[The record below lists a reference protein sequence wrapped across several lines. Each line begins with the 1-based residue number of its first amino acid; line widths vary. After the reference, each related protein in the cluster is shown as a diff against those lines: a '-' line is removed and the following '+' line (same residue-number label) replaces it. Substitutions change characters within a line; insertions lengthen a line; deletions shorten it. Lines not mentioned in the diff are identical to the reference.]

1 MVNFLSMLFNPH
13 DYHCADYAT
22 YTFKM
27 NKNISTD
34 TTIQGRLDMMR
45 KPQNDLRYIK
55 TEKLIQNTF
64 YAMLQEMDYS
74 QVTVK
79 ELTNR
84 AMINRKTF
92 YLHYNSL
99 DELLGRLQADI
110 YAQVLESTSDV
121 RLPRDL
127 EKLIREFFL
136 FCTQKDEITE
146 KVICSQGNFSVGQS
160 PADYVMKSMFH
171 YSAPGNSHSSP
182 DQSENNM
189 IDAYLRGSIIF
200 IYSQWVAD
208 GRKIPLER
216 LIELTT
222 WLISQGISKLP

>member
-1 MVNFLSMLFNPH
+1 M
-13 DYHCADYAT
+13 T
-22 YTFKM
+22 
-27 NKNISTD
+27 
-34 TTIQGRLDMMR
+34 R

-55 TEKLIQNTF
+55 TENLIQNTF
-64 YAMLQEMDYS
+64 CDMLREMDYS
-74 QVTVK
+74 QITIK
-79 ELTNR
+79 ELTSR

-99 DELLGRLQADI
+99 DELLGRLQTDI
-110 YAQVLESTSDV
+110 YSQVLELASDI

-127 EKLIREFFL
+127 EKLVQIFFL
-136 FCTQKDEITE
+136 FCTQKDDITE
-146 KVICSQGNFSVGQS
+146 KIICSQGNFAVGQS

-171 YSAPGNSHSSP
+171 YSAPEDILSASDP
-182 DQSENNM
+182 SEYNI

-208 GRKIPLER
+208 ERKIPLER

-222 WLISQGISKLP
+222 WLVSQGIRKLKLSE

>member
-1 MVNFLSMLFNPH
+1 
-13 DYHCADYAT
+13 
-22 YTFKM
+22 
-27 NKNISTD
+27 
-34 TTIQGRLDMMR
+34 MR
-45 KPQNDLRYIK
+45 EPQNDLRYIK

-64 YAMLQEMDYS
+64 CDMLREMDYA
-74 QVTVK
+74 QITIK
-79 ELTNR
+79 DLTNR

-99 DELLGRLQADI
+99 DELLGRLQMDI
-110 YAQVLESTSDV
+110 YEQVLARVDDV

-127 EKLIREFFL
+127 EKLMREFFL
-136 FCTQKDEITE
+136 FCTDRDDITE
-146 KVICSQGNFSVGQS
+146 KIICSQGNFPVGQS

-171 YSAPGNSHSSP
+171 YSAPEDSHSAADP
-182 DQSENNM
+182 FEYNI

-216 LIELTT
+216 LIELAT
-222 WLISQGISKLP
+222 WLVSQGINKLKVSE

>member
-1 MVNFLSMLFNPH
+1 M
-13 DYHCADYAT
+13 
-22 YTFKM
+22 
-27 NKNISTD
+27 I
-34 TTIQGRLDMMR
+34 R

-55 TEKLIQNTF
+55 TENLIRNTF
-64 YAMLQEMDYS
+64 CDMLREMDYS
-74 QVTVK
+74 QITIS

-99 DELLGRLQADI
+99 DELLGRLQTDI
-110 YAQVLESTSDV
+110 YAQLLELTADV

-136 FCTQKDEITE
+136 FCTNRDDITE
-146 KVICSQGNFSVGQS
+146 KIVCSQGNFSVGQS

-171 YSAPGNSHSSP
+171 YSAPIDHLSAS
-182 DQSENNM
+182 DQSESNI
-189 IDAYLRGSIIF
+189 IDAYLRGSIVF
-200 IYSQWVAD
+200 IYFQWVAD

-222 WLISQGISKLP
+222 WLVSEGIRKLKLSE